1 MRILCGTIL
10 AAVALA
16 APSANARGIL
26 CLTFDD
32 SHFDD
37 WEAVLPL
44 FEKYDARATF
54 FARGDLPPRHVAGM
68 RRLSEAGH
76 SIGLHGRLHVR
87 APVYVGERGAD
98 AWLRDEVLPQVE
110 ICRSAGLSLRNFA
123 YPYNARTEETDC
135 LLQRQG
141 FARLRSGVYARP
153 GDVGELGGAFLAE
166 EAGGRLEMR
175 ALGLGKSYGRGA
187 AGLLSLLPRVAESNL
202 VLSTFSHR
210 ICDNPPDNGISPQ
223 TLEEILSGAAA
234 LGIAVVGFDDLPAAK
249 PTTLSMAFK
258 SMACPKDYGSLAYVA
273 AADSCEADKR
283 KADLVCDGSADA
295 AAINAV
301 VAQMAAGRGGKV
313 VFFPGNYVVDS
324 WTAFTPKDGVERRYG
339 IVVPHSQSEVAFEG
353 VGYTHKDANTSL
365 RMNGRGAVFS
375 LSRRLWDEMP
385 ADGRYS
391 LFGAAPSP
399 NGAFHYSWGF
409 FRVKDISFSIPG
421 NDKAITVVDGRFC
434 SDMSCDGIQ
443 ISTDA
448 PFGDDSRVNPKCIG
462 IRTCC
467 GGNNA
472 RRYALEFCKL
482 MGLGTAFHIAAEHLV
497 MRQCAAQRCGYGYVF
512 GDVDFLEP
520 FMTWSGNHPVTME
533 NCCFEYCWYGI
544 TLGKSHNGNPEY
556 VNILNAID
564 LNAEEDDGY
573 DAYTAWKSRKLIQN
587 LSDGYWKGEI
597 TYFLTAKA
605 RGHIPSER
613 NLWGKNLAEG
623 ADFRTVNTS
632 ARRRGPTS
640 ARPTSRTDLGF
651 GYFDTDLNRMVWR
664 TESGWSE

>member
-1 MRILCGTIL
+1 MRKITI
-10 AAVALA
+10 AAVAVSALA
-16 APSANARGIL
+16 LPSFG
-26 CLTFDD
+26 
-32 SHFDD
+32 
-37 WEAVLPL
+37 
-44 FEKYDARATF
+44 
-54 FARGDLPPRHVAGM
+54 
-68 RRLSEAGH
+68 
-76 SIGLHGRLHVR
+76 
-87 APVYVGERGAD
+87 
-98 AWLRDEVLPQVE
+98 VE
-110 ICRSAGLSLRNFA
+110 QM
-123 YPYNARTEETDC
+123 P
-135 LLQRQG
+135 
-141 FARLRSGVYARP
+141 
-153 GDVGELGGAFLAE
+153 
-166 EAGGRLEMR
+166 
-175 ALGLGKSYGRGA
+175 
-187 AGLLSLLPRVAESNL
+187 
-202 VLSTFSHR
+202 HH
-210 ICDNPPDNGISPQ
+210 
-223 TLEEILSGAAA
+223 
-234 LGIAVVGFDDLPAAK
+234 
-249 PTTLSMAFK
+249 
-258 SMACPKDYGSLAYVA
+258 KDYGSLAYIA
-273 AADSCEADKR
+273 AADSSAADKAR
-283 KADLVCDGSADA
+283 ADVVCDGRTDA

-301 VAQMAAGRGGKV
+301 AAQMAAGRGGKV

-434 SDMSCDGIQ
+434 SDMSCEGIQ

-544 TLGKSHNGNPEY
+544 TIGKSNNRNPGY
-556 VNILNAID
+556 VNVLNAID

-573 DAYTAWKSRKLIQN
+573 AAYTAWKSRKLIQN
-587 LSDGYWKGEI
+587 LSSGYWKGEI

-605 RGHIPSER
+605 KGHIPSER
-613 NLWGKNLAEG
+613 NLWGKDLAEG
-623 ADFRTVNTS
+623 ADFRTVNLA

-640 ARPTSRTDLGF
+640 ERPTSMTDLGF
-651 GYFDTDLNRMVWR
+651 GYFDTNLNRMVWR